1 MALLRTV
8 RDFDFPE
15 IPIMGINTG
24 HLGFFLIFYQ
34 IRLIALLKL
43 IQKDY
48 IIQEMSLLNAEV
60 YTTTSG
66 SNMLAVN
73 EVVIRGDK
81 SRTIHLNL
89 SLDNKHIQN
98 FSGDGMII
106 STSTG
111 STAYNYS
118 AGGSIVDINLELM
131 QITPYIR

>member
-1 MALLRTV
+1 MKRIITINTNQLNKSLETKELLTRKLINAGFEV
-8 RDFDFPE
+8 YSDIYPDFDFPE

-24 HLGFFLIFYQ
+24 HLGFFPDILPDKIDSFIEAYT
-34 IRLIALLKL
+34 K
-43 IQKDY
+43 KDY

-89 SLDNKHIQN
+89 QQ
-98 FSGDGMII
+98 
-106 STSTG
+106 
-111 STAYNYS
+111 AY
-118 AGGSIVDINLELM
+118 
-131 QITPYIR
+131 